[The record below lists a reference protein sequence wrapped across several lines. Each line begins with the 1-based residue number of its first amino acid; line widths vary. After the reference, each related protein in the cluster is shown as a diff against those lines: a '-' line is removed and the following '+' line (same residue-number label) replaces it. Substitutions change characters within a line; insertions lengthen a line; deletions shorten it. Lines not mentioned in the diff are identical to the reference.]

1 MKAGPT
7 RAARAWLSAIESE
20 GWTEA
25 AVQGTTRIKG
35 TTPYK
40 MTSTPL
46 KIAIR
51 GAGITGLWQ
60 ALTLAQRGH
69 QVILA
74 ERSAEPFADAC
85 SPYAGAMLAPRC
97 EEESAEA
104 VIRELGERGIA
115 LWKETYPGL
124 VAQGSLVVAPARDR
138 SLLDRFERM
147 TEGAGRLDAAAL
159 AELEPGLAP
168 RFGTA
173 LYYAG
178 EAHLNPNAALAF
190 LLGQVQEAGVAIQ
203 FGMETI
209 PQGADLIVDC
219 RGLAAKDGLPT
230 LRGVRGER
238 IVVRAPEIDIQRPV
252 RLLHPR
258 FPLYLVPWGDGL
270 YMVGATAIER
280 EDGGPATL
288 RSALELLSAAY
299 VLDPAFGEAEIL
311 ALGAGVR
318 PAFSDNR
325 PRIIPLNGYIY
336 VNGLYRHGFLLAPVM
351 AELVADYLETGATN
365 PEVFVADPAQR

>member
-1 MKAGPT
+1 
-7 RAARAWLSAIESE
+7 
-20 GWTEA
+20 
-25 AVQGTTRIKG
+25 
-35 TTPYK
+35 

-60 ALTLAQRGH
+60 ALTLARRGH

-104 VIRELGERGIA
+104 IIRELGERGIA
-115 LWKETYPGL
+115 LWKEAYPGL

-147 TEGAGRLDAAAL
+147 TEGAGRLDGAAL

-178 EAHLNPNAALAF
+178 EATTRTQRSPSCSARSRRPVSPFSSAWRPFRKA
-190 LLGQVQEAGVAIQ
+190 
-203 FGMETI
+203 
-209 PQGADLIVDC
+209 PDLIVDC